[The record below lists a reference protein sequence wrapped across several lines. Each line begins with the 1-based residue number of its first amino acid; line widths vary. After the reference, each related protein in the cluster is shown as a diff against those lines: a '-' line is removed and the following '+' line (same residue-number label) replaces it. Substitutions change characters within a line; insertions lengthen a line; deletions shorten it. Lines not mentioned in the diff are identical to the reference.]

1 MNTDLRKN
9 VQYVINTLPPEQK
22 RANESC
28 IESALQLE
36 ATQGYFE
43 AYLYILKNLI
53 STRTN
58 LYKEM
63 KRVLSLPESRTLELS
78 DVVKS
83 VLKDFTKKNAKDYRD
98 KALVAL
104 ELEKKVADP
113 VSFRYMLDD
122 LNISREIRDN
132 FFAYF
137 NIQAEESGIKS
148 PIKKIGNFFGN
159 LFSGQDSS
167 TNAEPATK
175 KSGVGKL
182 PFKIQNV
189 DAIAAFIR
197 EINPGLNEF
206 AYKQIVKDLKWVLDP
221 KYASGKSEIE
231 LLEIFRKNLI
241 SGQNDSISKNGKDMK
256 WKNEAYKPIDIEKT
270 ILAIK
275 KISKSYE

>member
-1 MNTDLRKN
+1 M
-9 VQYVINTLPPEQK
+9 
-22 RANESC
+22 
-28 IESALQLE
+28 
-36 ATQGYFE
+36 
-43 AYLYILKNLI
+43 
-53 STRTN
+53 
-58 LYKEM
+58 
-63 KRVLSLPESRTLELS
+63 
-78 DVVKS
+78 
-83 VLKDFTKKNAKDYRD
+83 
-98 KALVAL
+98 
-104 ELEKKVADP
+104 
-113 VSFRYMLDD
+113 
-122 LNISREIRDN
+122 
-132 FFAYF
+132 
-137 NIQAEESGIKS
+137 
-148 PIKKIGNFFGN
+148 
-159 LFSGQDSS
+159 FSGQDSS

-275 KISKSYE
+275 KYRNPMNNII

>member
-1 MNTDLRKN
+1 MNTGLPKN
-9 VQYVINTLPPEQK
+9 VQSVINTLSPGQK
-22 RANESC
+22 RTSGSC

-113 VSFRYMLDD
+113 ISFRYMLDD
-122 LNISREIRDN
+122 LNISKEIRDN

-137 NIQAEESGIKS
+137 NIQAEESGIMS
-148 PIKKIGNFFGN
+148 PMKKIGSFFGN

-167 TNAEPATK
+167 TNVELATK
-175 KSGVGKL
+175 KPRGSKL

-206 AYKQIVKDLKWVLDP
+206 AYKQIVKDLQWVLDP
-221 KYASGKSEIE
+221 QYAAGKTEHK
-231 LLEIFRKNLI
+231 LLEEFHAKLV
-241 SGQNDSISKNGKDMK
+241 SGQRDPVSKNGKDMK
-256 WKNEAYKPIDIEKT
+256 WKNDAYRPIDIEKT
-270 ILAIK
+270 ISALK
-275 KISKSYE
+275 QHL